1 MRIPSDHSRES
12 EGLRTVGVEE
22 ELLLVDPRTG
32 RPAPAIELVLAAAAS
47 ADVATLVPE
56 AACVTHLEREGKREQ
71 IEVISVPHTS
81 LADLERSV
89 TAGRTLADTAAQQI
103 GLRAAAMATS
113 ATSGPTQLTLS
124 SRYSEIE
131 ARFQGMMREQL
142 TCGLHVHV
150 GVCDDAEGVAVLDRI
165 RPWLPLVLAL
175 SANSPMWDGRDSGYA
190 SQRYQVW
197 SRWPTAGP
205 YDTFGS
211 PANYHR
217 AVEELLATDVL
228 VDDGMIYFD
237 ARLSVRFPTVE
248 VRVADVCL
256 EAAHSVAIAGI
267 IRALVTTAAHE
278 WRAGFSPDP
287 LPTPVLRLA
296 MWSASRHGI
305 TGPLLNPILGQPSE
319 PEVAIDALLAHIA
332 PALSASGDLERVS
345 QMIADVFAN
354 GTGAERQRRAMN
366 TRRSAR
372 ALVEEAIEQTH
383 RSIGPTSSVLDPL
396 PI

>member
-1 MRIPSDHSRES
+1 MRISSEDHRER
-12 EGLRTVGVEE
+12 EALRTVGVEE

-32 RPAPAIELVLAAAAS
+32 RPAPAVELVLAAAAS
-47 ADVATLVPE
+47 ADVAALVPE
-56 AACVTHLEREGKREQ
+56 AAQITHLERESKREQ
-71 IEVISVPHTS
+71 LEVISIPHTS
-81 LADLERSV
+81 LDDLAQSV
-89 TAGRTLADTAAQQI
+89 AAGRRLADAAAQQL

-113 ATSGPTQLTLS
+113 ATAGATHLTVAG
-124 SRYSEIE
+124 RYADMED
-131 ARFQGMMREQL
+131 RFQNLMREQL

-150 GVCDDAEGVAVLDRI
+150 GVADDTEGVAVLDRI

-175 SANSPMWDGRDSGYA
+175 SANSPMWNGADSGYA

-217 AVEELLATDVL
+217 AVDELLATDVL

-237 ARLSVRFPTVE
+237 ARLSARYPTIE

-256 EAAHSVAIAGI
+256 DAAHSVAIAGI

-296 MWSASRHGI
+296 MWSASRHGV
-305 TGPLLNPILGQPSE
+305 TGPLLNPILGQPCD
-319 PEVAIDALLAHIA
+319 PDVAVDALLAHIA
-332 PALSASGDLERVS
+332 PALAASGDLGRVTA
-345 QMIADVFAN
+345 MIDDVFAN
-354 GTGAERQRRAMN
+354 GTGAERQRRALR

-372 ALVEEAIEQTH
+372 ALVEEAIERTH
-383 RSIGPTSSVLDPL
+383 RPIGPTSSVRDPL

>member
-1 MRIPSDHSRES
+1 MRIPPDHSRER
-12 EGLRTVGVEE
+12 EALRTVGVEE

-32 RPAPAIELVLAAAAS
+32 RPAPAVELVLAAAAS
-47 ADVATLVPE
+47 ADVAALVPE
-56 AACVTHLEREGKREQ
+56 AARVTHLERESKREQ
-71 IEVISVPHTS
+71 MEVISIPHTS
-81 LADLERSV
+81 LADLAQSV
-89 TAGRTLADTAAQQI
+89 TAGRALADAAAQQL
-103 GLRAAAMATS
+103 GLRAVAMATS
-113 ATSGPTQLTLS
+113 ATAGTTQLTVS
-124 SRYSEIE
+124 GRYSEME
-131 ARFQGMMREQL
+131 ERFQGMMREQL

-175 SANSPMWDGRDSGYA
+175 SANSPMWNGADSGYA

-197 SRWPTAGP
+197 SRWPTAGA

-211 PANYHR
+211 SANYHR
-217 AVEELLATDVL
+217 AVDELLATDVL

-237 ARLSVRFPTVE
+237 ARLSARYPTVE

-267 IRALVTTAAHE
+267 IRALVTIASHE

-287 LPTPVLRLA
+287 LPTSVLRLA
-296 MWSASRHGI
+296 MWSASRHGVS
-305 TGPLLNPILGQPSE
+305 GPLLNPILGQPCD
-319 PEVAIDALLAHIA
+319 PDVAMEALLAHIA
-332 PALSASGDLERVS
+332 PALAAAGDLERVS
-345 QMIADVFAN
+345 EMIDDVFTN
-354 GTGAERQRRAMN
+354 GTGAERQRRALR

-383 RSIGPTSSVLDPL
+383 RPIGPTTSVLDPL